1 MSVLE
6 AKNPYRQAWLRG
18 RVVDRRE
25 DDGIWDAIDRM
36 SVKYT
41 GEAFPWRS
49 PTSVLYTV
57 EIERSGF
64 YGLPF
69 DPPDSPSQ

>member
-1 MSVLE
+1 VLDRE
-6 AKNPYRQAWLRG
+6 NPYRQAWLRG
-18 RVVDRRE
+18 SVVDRKE
-25 DDGIWDAIDRM
+25 GEGVWETIDRM

-41 GEAFPWRS
+41 GEPFPWRS
-49 PTSVLYTV
+49 DSTVLYTV

-69 DPPDSPSQ
+69 EP

>member
-1 MSVLE
+1 
-6 AKNPYRQAWLRG
+6 
-18 RVVDRRE
+18 
-25 DDGIWDAIDRM
+25 M

-49 PTSVLYTV
+49 PNSVLYTV

>member
-1 MSVLE
+1 
-6 AKNPYRQAWLRG
+6 
-18 RVVDRRE
+18 
-25 DDGIWDAIDRM
+25 M

-41 GEAFPWRS
+41 GEPFPWRS
-49 PTSVLYTV
+49 DSTVLYTV

-69 DPPDSPSQ
+69 EP